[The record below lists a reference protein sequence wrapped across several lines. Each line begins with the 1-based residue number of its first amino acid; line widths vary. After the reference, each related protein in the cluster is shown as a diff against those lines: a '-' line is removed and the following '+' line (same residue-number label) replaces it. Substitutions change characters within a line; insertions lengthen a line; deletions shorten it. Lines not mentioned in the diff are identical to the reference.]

1 MMLTGTNSNADI
13 VVSKIETHQIPDGFA
28 VIYVTLTVVK
38 EIALP
43 IVPVGTMKLD
53 DLATFLS
60 LHGERSHLEK
70 ACILAEQ
77 TNPQPKEHKP

>member
-1 MMLTGTNSNADI
+1 MLTGIHSNADI
-13 VVSKIETHQIPDGFA
+13 VVSNIETRQIPDGFA
-28 VIYVTLTVVK
+28 VIHVTLTVVK